1 MCFTC
6 YSTRSGRTSFC
17 FEFDSQREHRQK
29 SFVHPSS
36 SSFSALLVY
45 GSFVGRIL
53 FLPQVFLCSAL
64 DLVSRCLCSPRLV
77 FILGAS
83 RSASP
88 ATRGCCP
95 FCFVGQ
101 ASRLICPFVICRHRY
116 RERSPCFRLSL
127 SAVVLL
133 RLLARAGAA
142 KGVRPS
148 PGHDFLAQSVF
159 RARPAKVRFPRSS
172 VVPHY

>member
-1 MCFTC
+1 MEKLFYFRAPFPMCFTC

-36 SSFSALLVY
+36 SAFSALLVY

-77 FILGAS
+77 FILGAG

-88 ATRGCCP
+88 ATRGRCP

-101 ASRLICPFVICRHRY
+101 ACRLICPFVICRHRD
-116 RERSPCFRLSL
+116 RERSPCFRLLL

-148 PGHDFLAQSVF
+148 PGHDFLA
-159 RARPAKVRFPRSS
+159 
-172 VVPHY
+172 